1 MEGSPFHTVGVAN
14 LVNTETL
21 TEIKLRTP
29 LDKLFIVEFVG
40 INGFVQPDQHL
51 FVSLQV
57 KTNTVPGIYPIVL
70 LGVSTIAE
78 PKFPARRFGSQQ
90 VLLYSDPGSDITV
103 AVARDNGN
111 ADARVSVDV
120 SGRIINVIS
129 PTP

>member
-57 KTNTVPGIYPIVL
+57 GAGIYPIVL
-70 LGVSTIAE
+70 LGVLTNAVPIGGSTKAD
-78 PKFPARRFGSQQ
+78 PTFPVRRFGSQQ
-90 VLLYSDPGSDITV
+90 LLLYADPGSNITV

-120 SGRIINVIS
+120 SGRII
-129 PTP
+129 TP